1 LVYDGVLVCQFFIDT
16 KTVVDN
22 EMRFTVKRKA
32 HGLTLI
38 EMLTV
43 VAVIAIL
50 IGLLL
55 PATSMV
61 RRHAKKAAQKV
72 QFSAI
77 NLGLEAFKSD
87 FGFYP
92 ASNATNG
99 YGGAQKLAEAMLGL
113 DLLGFNP
120 AVNLGSAVVDGL
132 TQNHLDYYTVGSDPN
147 GLAGSFLNNRKGR
160 YLELES
166 ANAFRLGEDRTNLL
180 NPVGGLYRN
189 TSLLSPLAQVLCDVY
204 KKTTVKQGNGDVQ
217 KAGAPI
223 LYYRADPSNKVF
235 RRVDGSDFTASI
247 YNVYDNA
254 ELVDLRAT
262 QERADKPG
270 RINDLLNG
278 GDGTISIPA
287 FFYGIGSAT
296 ATTAYGYAQDTKVT
310 TYPWPYNSDTY
321 LLISAGEDG
330 LYGTEDD
337 IRNFGN

>member
-1 LVYDGVLVCQFFIDT
+1 
-16 KTVVDN
+16 
-22 EMRFTVKRKA
+22 VKRKA
-32 HGLTLI
+32 YGLTLI
-38 EMLTV
+38 ELLTV

-61 RRHAKKAAQKV
+61 RRHARNAAQKV

-77 NLGLEAFKSD
+77 KLGLEAFKND
-87 FGFYP
+87 FGVYP

-99 YGGAQKLAEAMLGL
+99 YGGAQKLAEAMVGL

-120 AVNLGSAVVDGL
+120 SVNLESPVVSGL
-132 TQNHLDYYTVGSDPN
+132 TQTHMDYYTIADPN
-147 GLAGSFLNNRKGR
+147 GGRVNSLDNRKAR

-166 ANAFRLGEDRTNLL
+166 ANVFRLGEDSTN
-180 NPVGGLYRN
+180 VGGLYRD
-189 TSLLSPLAQVLCDVY
+189 TGTLSPIAQVLCDVY
-204 KKTTVKQGNGDVQ
+204 TKTPVKQGNGKIQ

-223 LYYRADPSNKVF
+223 LYYRADPSKKVF
-235 RRVDGSDFTASI
+235 RMVDGSDFSMSV

-254 ELVDLRAT
+254 ELVALRAV
-262 QERADKPG
+262 QEKALKPS
-270 RINDLLNG
+270 RVNDPLNG
-278 GDGTISIPA
+278 GDGSISIPA
-287 FFYGIGSAT
+287 FFYGIGAGT
-296 ATTAYGYAQDTKVT
+296 ATTAYGYAQDPKVT

-337 IRNFGN
+337 VRNFGN

>member
-1 LVYDGVLVCQFFIDT
+1 
-16 KTVVDN
+16 
-22 EMRFTVKRKA
+22 MKRKV
-32 HGLTLI
+32 HGLTLV
-38 EMLTV
+38 ELLTV

-61 RRHAKKAAQKV
+61 RRHARNAAQKA

-77 NLGLEAFKSD
+77 KLGLEAFKND

-99 YGGAQKLAEAMLGL
+99 YGGAQKLAEAMVGL

-120 AVNLGSAVVDGL
+120 LVNLESPEVSGL
-132 TQNHLDYYTVGSDPN
+132 TQIHMDYYTVADPN
-147 GLAGSFLNNRKGR
+147 GGRVNSLDTRKGR

-166 ANAFRLGEDRTNLL
+166 ANVFRLGEDSTNA
-180 NPVGGLYRN
+180 GGLYRD
-189 TSLLSPLAQVLCDVY
+189 TGTLSPIAQVLCDVY
-204 KKTTVKQGNGDVQ
+204 KKTAVRQSNGDIQ
-217 KAGAPI
+217 RAGAPI
-223 LYYRADPSNKVF
+223 LYYRADPSKKIF
-235 RRVDGSDFTASI
+235 RLVDGSDFSTGV

-254 ELVDLRAT
+254 ELVALRAI
-262 QERADKPG
+262 QERAKKPS
-270 RINDLLNG
+270 RMNDPLNG
-278 GDGTISIPA
+278 GDAAISIPA
-287 FFYGIGSAT
+287 FFYGIGTGT
-296 ATTAYGYAQDTKVT
+296 ATTVYGYAQDPKVT

-330 LYGTEDD
+330 LYGTDDD

>member
-1 LVYDGVLVCQFFIDT
+1 
-16 KTVVDN
+16 
-22 EMRFTVKRKA
+22 VKRKA

-38 EMLTV
+38 ELLTV

-55 PATSMV
+55 PATNMV
-61 RRHAKKAAQKV
+61 RRHARNAAQKV

-120 AVNLGSAVVDGL
+120 AVNLGSPVVDGM
-132 TQNHLDYYTVGSDPN
+132 TQNHLDYYANIDPN
-147 GLAGSFLNNRKGR
+147 GSGGSFLDTRKGR

-166 ANAFRLGEDRTNLL
+166 ANAFRLGEDRSNLI
-180 NPVGGLYRN
+180 NPIGGLYQN
-189 TSLLSPLAQVLCDVY
+189 TGLLSPVAQVLCDVF
-204 KKTTVKQGNGDVQ
+204 KKTTVKQGNGDII

-223 LYYRADPSNKVF
+223 LYYRADPTNKLF
-235 RRVDGSDFTASI
+235 RQSDGSDYSTSV
-247 YNVYDNA
+247 YNVYDNVGLI
-254 ELVDLRAT
+254 ELRAI
-262 QERADKPG
+262 QEQSKKPS
-270 RINDLLNG
+270 RVNDPLNG
-278 GDGTISIPA
+278 GDGTFSIPA
-287 FFYGIGSAT
+287 IFYGVGSGNT
-296 ATTAYGYAQDTKVT
+296 TTAYGYAQDPKVT
-310 TYPWPYNSDTY
+310 TYPWPYNSETY

-337 IRNFGN
+337 VRNFGN

>member
-1 LVYDGVLVCQFFIDT
+1 MD
-16 KTVVDN
+16 K

-38 EMLTV
+38 ELLTV

-55 PATSMV
+55 PATNMV
-61 RRHAKKAAQKV
+61 RRHARNAAQKV

-113 DLLGFNP
+113 DLLGFHP
-120 AVNLGSAVVDGL
+120 AVNLGSPVVDGQ
-132 TQNHLDYYTVGSDPN
+132 TQNHLDYYATVDPN
-147 GLAGSFLNNRKGR
+147 GGGSGSFLDMRKGR

-166 ANAFRLGEDRTNLL
+166 AHAFRLGEDRSNLS
-180 NPVGGLYRN
+180 NPIGGLYQN
-189 TSLLSPLAQVLCDVY
+189 TGTLSPVAQVLCDVY
-204 KKTTVKQGNGDVQ
+204 KKTTVKQGNGDIV

-223 LYYRADPSNKVF
+223 LYYRADASNKLF
-235 RRVDGSDFTASI
+235 RQASGADFTNSI

-254 ELVDLRAT
+254 LLIDMRAV
-262 QERADKPG
+262 QEKTRKPS
-270 RINDLLNG
+270 RVNDPLNG
-278 GDGTISIPA
+278 GNGSLSIEA
-287 FFYGIGSAT
+287 LFYGVGTGSAT
-296 ATTAYGYAQDTKVT
+296 TVYGYAQDPKIT
-310 TYPWPYNSDTY
+310 TYPWPYNSETY
-321 LLISAGEDG
+321 LLISAGDDG

>member
-1 LVYDGVLVCQFFIDT
+1 M
-16 KTVVDN
+16 DN
-22 EMRFTVKRKA
+22 EKRFTVKRKA

-38 EMLTV
+38 ELLTV

-55 PATSMV
+55 PATNMV
-61 RRHAKKAAQKV
+61 RRHARNAAQKV

-87 FGFYP
+87 FGYYP

-120 AVNLGSAVVDGL
+120 AINLGSPVVDGL
-132 TQNHLDYYTVGSDPN
+132 TQNHLDYYANVDPN
-147 GLAGSFLNNRKGR
+147 TSGVNFLDMRKGR

-166 ANAFRLGEDRTNLL
+166 ANAFRLGEDRSNPL
-180 NPVGGLYRN
+180 NPIGGLYQN
-189 TSLLSPLAQVLCDVY
+189 TGQLSPVAQVLCDVY
-204 KKTTVKQGNGDVQ
+204 KKTTVKQGNGDIV

-223 LYYRADPSNKVF
+223 LYYRADPSNKLF
-235 RRVDGSDFTASI
+235 RQPDGSDFTSSV
-247 YNVYDNA
+247 YNVYDNVG
-254 ELVDLRAT
+254 LVEQRAI
-262 QERADKPG
+262 QEQTRKPS
-270 RINDLLNG
+270 RVNDPLNG
-278 GDGTISIPA
+278 GNGSLSIPA
-287 FFYGIGSAT
+287 IFYGIGSSS
-296 ATTAYGYAQDTKVT
+296 ATTVYGYAQDPKVT
-310 TYPWPYNSDTY
+310 TYPWPYNSETY

-330 LYGTEDD
+330 LYGTDDD

>member
-1 LVYDGVLVCQFFIDT
+1 MDHE
-16 KTVVDN
+16 K
-22 EMRFTVKRKA
+22 RFTVKRKA

-38 EMLTV
+38 ELLTV

-55 PATSMV
+55 PATTMV
-61 RRHAKKAAQKV
+61 RRYARNAAQKV

-120 AVNLGSAVVDGL
+120 AVNLGSPVVDGM
-132 TQNHLDYYTVGSDPN
+132 TQNHLDYYASVDPN
-147 GLAGSFLNNRKGR
+147 GSGGSFLDMRKGR

-166 ANAFRLGEDRTNLL
+166 AHAFRLGEDRSSQI
-180 NPVGGLYRN
+180 NPIGGLYQN
-189 TSLLSPLAQVLCDVY
+189 TGTLSPVAQVLCDVY
-204 KKTTVKQGNGDVQ
+204 KKTTVKRGNGDIV

-235 RRVDGSDFTASI
+235 RQVDGSNFANSI

-254 ELVDLRAT
+254 ELVELRAI
-262 QERADKPG
+262 QERSKNPS
-270 RINDLLNG
+270 RVNDPLNG
-278 GDGTISIPA
+278 GDGTFTISA
-287 FFYGIGSAT
+287 AFYGVGAGNS
-296 ATTAYGYAQDTKVT
+296 TTMYGYAQDPKVT
-310 TYPWPYNSDTY
+310 TYPWPYNSETY

-330 LYGTEDD
+330 SYGTEDD